1 MFHFLPWPRIRFIK
15 RLTTYS
21 HQCGSAI
28 NCKPNY
34 GLGPHGMRRGRIAK
48 LLAQT
53 LLAVSDGRVQVGEM
67 RAPIRQT
74 SELRMH
80 FYAIKCNFDW
90 PFQERMH

>member
-1 MFHFLPWPRIRFIK
+1 
-15 RLTTYS
+15 
-21 HQCGSAI
+21 
-28 NCKPNY
+28 
-34 GLGPHGMRRGRIAK
+34 MRRGRIAK